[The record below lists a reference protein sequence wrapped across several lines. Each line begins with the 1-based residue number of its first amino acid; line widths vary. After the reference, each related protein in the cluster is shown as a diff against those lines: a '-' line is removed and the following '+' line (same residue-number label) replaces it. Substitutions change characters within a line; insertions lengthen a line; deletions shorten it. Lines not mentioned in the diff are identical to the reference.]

1 MRITSV
7 QGLNMKNW
15 RGYANLIIK
24 AQPTYIEAKAYM
36 HVEFS
41 RKRLGYQ
48 NMPSHD
54 EVREFSKQLA
64 GLTGHS
70 VIDES
75 EESLVVLLSKLESS
89 RRLGN
94 G

>member
-1 MRITSV
+1 VDNTCS
-7 QGLNMKNW
+7 GLNVKNL
-15 RGYANLIIK
+15 RGYTNLIIK
-24 AQPTYIEAKAYM
+24 AQPTYIEAEACM
-36 HVEFS
+36 HAGFS

-48 NMPSHD
+48 NMPSYD
-54 EVREFSKQLA
+54 EVREFSKQLV

-75 EESLVVLLSKLESS
+75 EESLVALLSKLESS
-89 RRLGN
+89 RRFGN